1 MTTEITSRQNSE
13 IKRIASLKD
22 KKYRKK
28 YGEYLAEGIKE
39 VSEAILSGQK
49 ISEIIGLKEVIRS
62 LPECDAKLIETNE
75 SVIRFLSD
83 TVAPQGVVAVI
94 KIPDAKAE
102 SPNGNCAV
110 LDGVKDP
117 GNVGTIIRTCAA
129 LGIKYLYMC
138 DCADPYSPKVVR
150 SSMSGIYS
158 VKISEGDREEIYSSI
173 RGKCEILVADMGGE
187 NVFTANISKPYA
199 LVVGNEANGVSGF
212 FKEKADKTVSVPM
225 EKAMESLNAAVAFS
239 VAAYTLY
246 GKKFVK
252 NI

>member
-28 YGEYLAEGIKE
+28 YSEYLAEGIKE

-110 LDGVKDP
+110 LDGLKIP
-117 GNVGTIIRTCAA
+117 ATWELLSERAPRSALSICICAIAPIR
-129 LGIKYLYMC
+129 
-138 DCADPYSPKVVR
+138 
-150 SSMSGIYS
+150 
-158 VKISEGDREEIYSSI
+158 
-173 RGKCEILVADMGGE
+173 ILR
-187 NVFTANISKPYA
+187 K
-199 LVVGNEANGVSGF
+199 
-212 FKEKADKTVSVPM
+212 
-225 EKAMESLNAAVAFS
+225 
-239 VAAYTLY
+239 
-246 GKKFVK
+246 
-252 NI
+252 